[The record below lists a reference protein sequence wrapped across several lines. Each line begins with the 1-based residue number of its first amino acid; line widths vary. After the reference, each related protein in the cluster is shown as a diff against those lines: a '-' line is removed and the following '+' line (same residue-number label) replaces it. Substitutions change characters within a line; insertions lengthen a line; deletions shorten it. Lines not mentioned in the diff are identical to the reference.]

1 MNSSRQQT
9 RERDLLEQAGK
20 QRERQGLSWRKLG
33 ATVYLSSILKGTAG
47 QSLFGGFGLP
57 AAAAAVNSQPRC
69 LKPSASEQREKQE
82 QDITAPTWPPCH
94 KLLLPG
100 GLMLEAP
107 EVPAQGITTCI
118 CAACTRVA
126 SFPAE
131 GCLDLAGYCPR
142 RCRACSTESVF
153 LKLPGT

>member
-9 RERDLLEQAGK
+9 TDRDLLEQAGK
-20 QRERQGLSWRKLG
+20 QREWQGLSWRKLG
-33 ATVYLSSILKGTAG
+33 ATVYLSSTLKGTAG
-47 QSLFGGFGLP
+47 RSLFGGFGLP

-82 QDITAPTWPPCH
+82 QDITALTWPPCH

-107 EVPAQGITTCI
+107 EVPAQGVTTCT
-118 CAACTRVA
+118 CAGCTRLA
-126 SFPAE
+126 SLPAE

-142 RCRACSTESVF
+142 RWSC
-153 LKLPGT
+153 LLY

>member
-107 EVPAQGITTCI
+107 EVPAQGVTTCT
-118 CAACTRVA
+118 CTACTRLA
-126 SFPAE
+126 SLPAE

-142 RCRACSTESVF
+142 RWSC
-153 LKLPGT
+153 LLY